1 MSPTPFKK
9 KQVSIRDI
17 NKEIAKEYKSEGEK
31 YHKEESDWALTTAD
45 EHNEEWLNGVEHDK
59 HVMLQELKKYF
70 KPKFYDKVC
79 ELSSEKIRR
88 LFRILGG
95 R

>member
-9 KQVSIRDI
+9 KQNRIEVGSETGIEEEKDYKFI
-17 NKEIAKEYKSEGEK
+17 NGI
-31 YHKEESDWALTTAD
+31 
-45 EHNEEWLNGVEHDK
+45 EHDK
-59 HVMLQELKKYF
+59 YIMLQELKKYF

-79 ELSSEKIRR
+79 EFNPDKIRR
-88 LFRILGG
+88 LFGILKG

>member
-9 KQVSIRDI
+9 KQNRIEVGSETGIEEEED
-17 NKEIAKEYKSEGEK
+17 YKFVDGI
-31 YHKEESDWALTTAD
+31 
-45 EHNEEWLNGVEHDK
+45 EHDK
-59 HVMLQELKKYF
+59 QIMLQELKECF
-70 KPKFYDKVC
+70 KPKFYNKVC
-79 ELSSEKIRR
+79 EFSPEKIQR